1 MCYSISASMAPKL
14 KVQPPELLGFGFPEA
29 VHMQSSLRWDNNSAS
44 LSLLAMC
51 YILDTECSLVEKQ
64 PKTVLQLFAAFCKHT
79 FIFEFHCM
87 QPFSVNFG
95 LYQCFLKEEN
105 SQLHVCKD
113 KVICILSCLSKV
125 KVLHEE
131 LGPEGVFKKKKKVQS
146 GLKSLQWNCVEQ
158 IQKKGAVTQPV
169 SFALKET
176 LGSSPLPPERTVFV
190 LCPPRGIIKVPRE
203 GNHSYIFLPTAFSL
217 FYYK

>member
-131 LGPEGVFKKKKKVQS
+131 LGPEGVFKKKKK
-146 GLKSLQWNCVEQ
+146 
-158 IQKKGAVTQPV
+158 GAVRFEEFTMELCWTDP
-169 SFALKET
+169 EE
-176 LGSSPLPPERTVFV
+176 GSCYPTCV
-190 LCPPRGIIKVPRE
+190 LCPKRDFGIFPTASRE
-203 GNHSYIFLPTAFSL
+203 NCICSLSPKGNHQSTKRRKSFLYILANSIFPILL
-217 FYYK
+217 